1 MNYQNTLVSVVI
13 PVYNRSH
20 LISRTL
26 NSVLNQTHKRLE
38 VIIVDDCSN
47 DSSELV
53 KEIEKFSDLNIKYI
67 RHEVNKHGGASRNTG
82 IDAASGEYIA
92 FLDSDD
98 AWMPEKIQ
106 DCIVE
111 IIKNKV
117 DFVFGQLNVLK
128 ENKVLPTRGLNS
140 GERLSDYILLNGG
153 TIQTSAIFIKSDV
166 AKKVRFDDNL
176 KRFQDYDFVVSL
188 EKNGADCHFINRCHA
203 VMYDDDQ
210 GNRISNSYDPSP
222 AIYWIKKV
230 ENDISILSYSNF
242 YLNRII
248 KYVKM
253 DKGTL
258 SSLSFLYSKNIGL
271 ISKKNRIKW
280 TLICIVPRFIINS
293 IIRMKNFNNA

>member
-13 PVYNRSH
+13 PVYNRAH

-67 RHEVNKHGGASRNTG
+67 RHEVNKHGGGSRNTG

-98 AWMPEKIQ
+98 VWMPEKIQ

-111 IIKNKV
+111 IIKSKV

-128 ENKVLPTRGLNS
+128 EKKILPTRGLNS

-153 TIQTSAIFIKSDV
+153 TIQTSTIFIKSDV

-188 EKNGADCHFINRCHA
+188 EKNGSNCHFINKCHA

-210 GNRISNSYDPSP
+210 VNRISNSYDPTP
-222 AIYWIKKV
+222 AILWANKISA
-230 ENDISILSYSNF
+230 DISSKALSNF
-242 YLNRII
+242 YIKRIVRYCKMSGQSIFALKILLSSHTRNASTKERMYWFIICCMPIKVINII
-248 KYVKM
+248 K
-253 DKGTL
+253 
-258 SSLSFLYSKNIGL
+258 SL
-271 ISKKNRIKW
+271 R
-280 TLICIVPRFIINS
+280 
-293 IIRMKNFNNA
+293 

>member
-13 PVYNRSH
+13 PVYNRAH

-67 RHEVNKHGGASRNTG
+67 RHEVNKHGGGSRNTG

-98 AWMPEKIQ
+98 VWMPEKIQ

-111 IIKNKV
+111 IIKSKV

-128 ENKVLPTRGLNS
+128 EKKILPTRGLNS

-153 TIQTSAIFIKSDV
+153 TIQTSTIFIKSDV

-188 EKNGADCHFINRCHA
+188 EKNGSNCHFIKKCHA

-210 GNRISNSYDPSP
+210 GNRISNSYDPNP

-230 ENDISILSYSNF
+230 ENDISVLSYSNF
-242 YLNRII
+242 YLNRIV

-253 DKGTL
+253 DKGTFY
-258 SSLSFLYSKNIGL
+258 SLCFLYSKNIGF
-271 ISKKNRIKW
+271 ISVKNRIKW
-280 TLICIVPRFIINS
+280 TAICFVPRFIINS
-293 IIRMKNFNNA
+293 IIRVKNSNNA